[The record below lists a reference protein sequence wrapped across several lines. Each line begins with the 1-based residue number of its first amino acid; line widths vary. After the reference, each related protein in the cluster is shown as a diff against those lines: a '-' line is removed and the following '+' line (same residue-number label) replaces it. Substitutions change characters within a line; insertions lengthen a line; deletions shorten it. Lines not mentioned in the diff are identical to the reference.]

1 MFFRIWAINEAWHQV
16 KGPTVMCD
24 IENNK
29 ERDDLVRGLLPQLL
43 MNDRSQAA
51 SQDFGFLWT
60 AQPWR
65 ELRAVHL
72 SAQPGLQSSVCMKLG
87 CVSTVI
93 TFWSVIEFMKTVSSS
108 KIILPRDTASI
119 NVCINIFEDVYTTVI
134 LPNNA
139 IFSEYIPV
147 IKSQVSK
154 SLDFLN
160 CWSLGPLHF
169 TGCTFH
175 DHKHRER
182 LLGTIQEMRLFI
194 SSLIM
199 RRII

>member
-1 MFFRIWAINEAWHQV
+1 MKH
-16 KGPTVMCD
+16 D
-24 IENNK
+24 IK
-29 ERDDLVRGLLPQLL
+29 WKAPLLCVTLKITRRGTISCVGYYHSSWWMTGAKQPHRTLASFELLNLGKSWELSICLP
-43 MNDRSQAA
+43 SP
-51 SQDFGFLWT
+51 DFNL
-60 AQPWR
+60 
-65 ELRAVHL
+65 
-72 SAQPGLQSSVCMKLG
+72 SVCMKLG
-87 CVSTVI
+87 CVNTVI
-93 TFWSVIEFMKTVSSS
+93 PFWSVIEFMKTVSSS
-108 KIILPRDTASI
+108 KIILPKDTASI
-119 NVCINIFEDVYTTVI
+119 NVCRNIFEDVYTTVI

-175 DHKHRER
+175 DHKHREW

-194 SSLIM
+194 SSIIM